1 MHLRALYQQGCAHQA
16 ASRHEAAA
24 DAFAAAVDLAPDF
37 ADAVQNLGCSL
48 FALRR
53 FDDAAQACA
62 DLTRLRPSDAG
73 AQFNLGQALLAAGRA
88 AEAVAPL
95 QAAASCAPGEVKHS
109 RALAQALAAASRRE
123 EAAAAL
129 TAAMGRHGGDPG
141 LLADLA
147 SLLAELGRTE
157 AAVGAALM
165 ATGLDPDNASAQ
177 STLARSLHALRQTA
191 QALAPARA
199 AIRLNPGDAGA
210 AATLAAVLYTLG
222 QHDEALAYA
231 RTAGRLMP
239 GLFQAKGNEALAL
252 EALGRLAEAEAAAR
266 EAIAMAPDP
275 ARPSHNLAAM
285 LLASGQMTAEAWT
298 LYEGR
303 LRLDPAHAA
312 AAAMPR
318 WQGGDVAGKTV
329 LLHCEQGF
337 GDTIQFARYAQL
349 VADLGA
355 RVVLVVQ
362 PELARLMQ
370 GTPGA
375 AEVLPAGSSLPAFD
389 AFCPLLS
396 LPRAFA
402 TTLDSIPFGPTLR
415 PDPALIRRWALPA
428 SHALQVGLVWAGSPS
443 FLHDRSRS
451 LALADLAPLADV
463 PGVAFH
469 SLQLPVQPFDGFPLL
484 DRMQG
489 AADFADTAAI
499 IAGLDLVI
507 SVDSA
512 VAHLAA
518 SMGKPVWLLSRF
530 MGCWRWLRGRDD
542 SPWYPTMRIYR
553 QDQPNDWTPTI
564 ARLRDDLALRAIGAP
579 PGPPP
584 RTRRATALD
593 GLDLPAGAPRTV
605 VAIIGENENGILRST
620 SEAFMDL
627 LPPHGLNGRVVDL
640 ANPNWLDKLS
650 VLLERGV
657 LFAWGA
663 AGIGARIPHGGG
675 LLWDAVRV
683 PFVSVLAD
691 SPCIR
696 PTNHNVPSR
705 WVANGYI
712 YRDWWEVQ
720 RRLIRSP
727 QISAVLPLGTVANPH
742 RAGSPWSGRTRRML
756 FVKTGRDPAAHRAEW
771 TALPRR
777 FRAVVEDA
785 AAASL
790 AAGVGDVTGTVL
802 DALADRALCLD
813 GRPDLLFGLLR
824 AVDAYVR
831 DHRSTALVRAVLDL
845 PVDVV
850 GRGWDHVAT
859 PGCRARFHPA
869 VDAAALP
876 ALYADTQFLLN
887 TMPNF
892 STGTHERVLSGFAA
906 GCVVLTN
913 ENAEMRARFGGLPTY
928 AAIDTEAA
936 GLAEHLHQLFHTTA
950 RYDDR
955 WQPALALQQ
964 EAYGGEA
971 FMRGLIDLAGEVA
984 ATPAFEGFRY

>member
-1 MHLRALYQQGCAHQA
+1 M
-16 ASRHEAAA
+16 
-24 DAFAAAVDLAPDF
+24 APDF
-37 ADAVQNLGCSL
+37 TDAVQNLGCSL
-48 FALRR
+48 FALKR
-53 FDDAAQACA
+53 FDDAAQAFA
-62 DLTRLRPSDAG
+62 ALTRLRPDDAG
-73 AQFNLGQALLAAGRA
+73 AQFNLGHALLAANRA

-95 QAAASCAPGEVKHS
+95 QAAASGAPGQVKHA
-109 RALAQALAAASRRE
+109 RALAQALAATGRP
-123 EAAAAL
+123 EAAAAAL
-129 TAAMGRHGGDPG
+129 AAAMGRHGDNPG
-141 LLADLA
+141 LLTELA
-147 SLLAELGRTE
+147 CLLAELGRTE
-157 AAVGAALM
+157 AAIGAALM
-165 ATGLDPDNASAQ
+165 ATGLDPDNAGAQ

-199 AIRLNPGDAGA
+199 ALRLSPGDAGA

-222 QHDEALAYA
+222 QHDEALAHA

-252 EALGRLAEAEAAAR
+252 EALGRLTEAEAAAR
-266 EAIAMAPDP
+266 EAIAMAPNP
-275 ARPSHNLAAM
+275 AGPRHNLAAM
-285 LLASGQMTAEAWT
+285 LLASGQLTEEAWT
-298 LYEGR
+298 LYEAR
-303 LRLDPAHAA
+303 LLLDPANAA

-349 VADLGA
+349 VADRGA

-375 AEVLPAGSSLPAFD
+375 EVLPAGSPLPAFD
-389 AFCPLLS
+389 VFCPLLS

-402 TTLDSIPFGPTLR
+402 TTLDSIPSGPTLR
-415 PDPALIRRWALPA
+415 PDPALIQRWALPA
-428 SHALQVGLVWAGSPS
+428 SPALQVGLVWAGSPS

-451 LALADLAPLADV
+451 LALIDLAPLADV

-469 SLQLPVQPFDGFPLL
+469 SLQLPVQPLDGFPLL
-484 DRMQG
+484 DRMPG
-489 AADFADTAAI
+489 AADFADTAAM

-530 MGCWRWLRGRDD
+530 MGCWRWLRGRGD

-553 QDQPNDWTPTI
+553 QEQPNDWTPTI
-564 ARLRDDLALRAIGAP
+564 ARLREDLVRHAAGAP
-579 PGPPP
+579 PGLPP
-584 RTRRATALD
+584 TARRATALD

-627 LPPHGLNGRVVDL
+627 LPPHGLTGRVVDL
-640 ANPNWLDKLS
+640 GNPNWLDELS
-650 VLLERGV
+650 ALLDRGV
-657 LFAWGA
+657 LFAWGC
-663 AGIGARIPHGGG
+663 AGIGARIPHGDG
-675 LLWDAVRV
+675 LLWDAVQV

-696 PTNHNVPSR
+696 PANHNVPSR
-705 WVANGYI
+705 WVANGYV

-727 QISAVLPLGTVANPH
+727 QLSAVLPLGTVANPH
-742 RAGSPWSGRTRRML
+742 RAAAPWSSRTHRML

-802 DALADRALCLD
+802 DALADRAVCLD
-813 GRPDLLFGLLR
+813 GRPDLLFGLVR
-824 AVDAYVR
+824 AVDTYVR
-831 DHRSTALVRAVLDL
+831 DHRSTALVRAVLNL

-850 GRGWDHVAT
+850 GRGWDHVA
-859 PGCRARFHPA
+859 PSGCRARFHPA

-906 GCVVLTN
+906 GCVVVTN
-913 ENAEMRARFGGLPTY
+913 ENAEMRARFTALPTY
-928 AAIDTEAA
+928 VAIDTEAA
-936 GLAEHLHQLFHTTA
+936 GLAEHLHQLFHTTE
-950 RYDDR
+950 RYDER

-964 EAYGGEA
+964 DSYGGEA

-984 ATPAFEGFRY
+984 ATPAFEPFRY